1 MGQIK
6 RDLPNDA
13 YQAATNAVNPSSTN
27 PFFTQE
33 DAEAGF
39 NIDANLSPVIDN
51 TFTSEPFGL
60 PSLDDSYIVASP
72 ASGLW
77 AGQDNNIATW
87 DGEQWIFYMP
97 MVNDTTTVL
106 TGTNAGNIYSFDG
119 SVWTPVTSIITNA
132 SPFKIAGSTFDAGGN
147 IINTIA
153 RTGAIVLG
161 QNQGVLNNSAFQAV
175 GAAIADNFYTRQ
187 GLAANFTGANLWS
200 RLCTITLNSGNQ
212 KTYQIL
218 FNEVSRDGGHYISA
232 VIHLSFTKPTPTPS
246 IGVARVRVVNISQ
259 ENTTLPTTNSNY
271 KLDDNNFVVR
281 RYSNNTVAGCS
292 FRIYYRPT
300 IANTSVS
307 VTVLNGKDGG
317 KGIGATGIV
326 WQDARMATIEG
337 TAFGGS
343 LSNYAT
349 YNYSGQRTNISAVV
363 DPTVNDDVTF
373 EYSKGSLWYN
383 NTTSNPKV
391 WICLNNTA
399 GAAVWKLLTLTDNNN
414 NLVLPGG
421 LQFGGGFSVGNITA
435 NTNNLN
441 VTGLESS
448 ILVRLSST
456 GNYDLTGIVVPD
468 VTKCFFFNI
477 FNINPQAPTPGSF
490 SITFK
495 NQNAGS
501 AAQNRFL
508 LGGDVNLQPG
518 EGVTLLY
525 DPVDQRWRS
534 PGKNI

>member
-6 RDLPNDA
+6 RDLSNDA
-13 YQAATNAVNPSSTN
+13 YQAATNAINASSTN

-72 ASGLW
+72 ATGLW

-106 TGTNAGNIYSFDG
+106 TGTNAGNIYSFNG
-119 SVWTPVTSIITNA
+119 TIWAPVANIVTNA
-132 SPFKIAGSTFDAGGN
+132 TPFNIAGSTTDAGGN
-147 IINTIA
+147 K
-153 RTGAIVLG
+153 TGAIARAGAVVVG
-161 QNQGVLNNSAFQAV
+161 FNQGVINNSAFQVV
-175 GAAIADNFYTRQ
+175 GAAVGENFYTRQ

-281 RYSNNTVAGCS
+281 RFSNNTVAGCS

-326 WQDARMATIEG
+326 WQDARMAAIEG
-337 TAFGGS
+337 TAFGGAT
-343 LSNYAT
+343 SNYAT
-349 YNYSGQRTNISAVV
+349 FNYSGQRTNISATA
-363 DPTVNDDVTF
+363 DPTVTDDVTF

-383 NTTSNPKV
+383 NTVSNPKV
-391 WICLNNTA
+391 WICVDNTA
-399 GAAVWKLLTLTDNNN
+399 GNAVWKLLTLTDNNN

-421 LQFGGGFSVGNITA
+421 LQFAGGFSSATITA
-435 NTNNLN
+435 NTNDLLIS
-441 VTGLESS
+441 GLAGSA
-448 ILVRLSST
+448 LVRINST
-456 GNYDLTGIVVPD
+456 GNFQLTGIVVPD
-468 VTKCFFFNI
+468 NTKSYFFSI
-477 FNINPQAPTPGSF
+477 FNVGLTGQ
-490 SITFK
+490 ITYK
-495 NQNAGS
+495 NNDAGS
-501 AAQNRFL
+501 IAQNRFL
-508 LGGDVNLQPG
+508 LGADILVQAG
-518 EGVTLLY
+518 EGLSFIY